1 MSVSQTHDTFLMY
14 ADSEKEMDGW
24 IDAIIMVLYEV
35 GLVALVPAWV
45 WMGVVLYLLV
55 EPVRWG

>member
-14 ADSEKEMDGW
+14 AESEKEMDGW

-35 GLVALVPAWV
+35 GLVVFVSMWV
-45 WMGVVLYLLV
+45 WKGVACIC
-55 EPVRWG
+55 

>member
-45 WMGVVLYLLV
+45 
-55 EPVRWG
+55 

>member
-24 IDAIIMVLYEV
+24 IDAIIRVLYEV
-35 GLVALVPAWV
+35 SGGWV
-45 WMGVVLYLLV
+45 EGN
-55 EPVRWG
+55 WGGGGEEYEEMICACV